1 MKAHSA
7 TSAAAIVLLT
17 WVAGCAQDGT
27 LMNGFNTSSINQEEQ
42 TAQMPKSDP
51 ACVTLASQI
60 DALNQ
65 EGIADKVAKAAA
77 KKYRMKSKDLA
88 KVDALNK
95 AHAEF
100 QMKCSS
106 YPPSPILAK
115 AEPAATAPKVALK
128 KKKTPP
134 VPSPKPVAAAMAP
147 QTPTEAM
154 GQPAP
159 PAQP

>member
-17 WVAGCAQDGT
+17 WVAGCAQNGT
-27 LMNGFNTSSINQEEQ
+27 LNGFNTASINQEAQ

-51 ACVTLASQI
+51 TCVTLASQI
-60 DALNQ
+60 DALNR
-65 EGIADKVAKAAA
+65 EGITDKVAKAAA

-106 YPPSPILAK
+106 YPPSPIVAK
-115 AEPAATAPKVALK
+115 AQPTATAKVALK
-128 KKKTPP
+128 KKPP

-147 QTPTEAM
+147 QTSTQAP
-154 GQPAP
+154 GQGAP